1 MSKGRSHCATRM
13 EETTVRICSVYDLA
27 STTSKQPVVLDLRA
41 AQAFNEVHVPGA
53 VHMQPAEV
61 EFRLSD
67 IPRSSTVFVL
77 GDEPALADMVT
88 LLLERNDFEA
98 VLVRGGTAAW
108 RAAGLPT
115 TQVGNRTVVAA

>member
-1 MSKGRSHCATRM
+1 M
-13 EETTVRICSVYDLA
+13 RICSVLDLA
-27 STTSKQPVVLDLRA
+27 STTSKAPVVLDLRD
-41 AQAFNEVHVPGA
+41 AQTFTEVHVPGA
-53 VHMQPAEV
+53 VHMPPAEV
-61 EFRLSD
+61 ANRLSE

-77 GDEPALADMVT
+77 GDEPAPADMVT

-115 TQVGNRTVVAA
+115 TQVQNRTVVAA